1 MLLEKFSLP
10 TSSSS
15 STSRIMNNMNNNRF
29 DHLFEQA
36 ARDNEQAYNRAVQ
49 DAMDARMKHMQ
60 IEHLRRERQRQEIL
74 QSDPDLLAAFH
85 QVKRQRQA
93 ASAGVPQ
100 VPGYSV
106 PPVPHGVSSY
116 HNHQSVM
123 DGGLSGAASLDPL
136 VGRSGMA
143 AGATDPLLRGS
154 PQSLRGML
162 SVHASDA
169 SLHAQPRP
177 SALLR
182 PGGHHMATT
191 MDRSMGRTKA
201 TPFNHTMS
209 PFPSTSSLSSFRDGG
224 APSLTLEQTRALV
237 RQSSSAA
244 MRPTQFPMPSM
255 HHAYQGGSLD
265 RKISAAS
272 SSPTFSVQGNNNNKM
287 EKGAVSPQTPPAAPL
302 TLESAA
308 ALAAPNAHR
317 KRKHSSASASTVS
330 SGGKRPDD
338 QGVGHRND
346 AQWLEHFEALK
357 LYKQEHGNCVVP
369 RGYDDNPALAT
380 WVAEQRYVRRSV
392 GPSRNL

>member
-49 DAMDARMKHMQ
+49 DAMDARMKQMQ

-93 ASAGVPQ
+93 ASVGVPQ

-116 HNHQSVM
+116 HNHHQSVM
-123 DGGLSGAASLDPL
+123 DGGLSRAASLDPL
-136 VGRSGMA
+136 VGRSRMT

-191 MDRSMGRTKA
+191 MDRSLGRNA
-201 TPFNHTMS
+201 TPLNHTMS